1 MLRTGAAV
9 AAAAVMGAAAYG
21 IARIALTSRFLTV
34 KQLVIGGNIRLSAG
48 EIEALTHGLR
58 GQNIFRIDL
67 DQYRKRL
74 LESPWLTDANMH
86 RVLPSTIEIRV
97 TERTPMAIARVDS
110 RLYLVDDD
118 GGVIDEYG
126 PQYREFDLPVVDG
139 LVQTGAD
146 GAPGARQAAAR
157 LTREFLDALQAAPSL
172 RDHVSQFDVSNDHD
186 LVALVDDDATAIH
199 LGDSRFV
206 DRLRRYYDLAP
217 ALRDRLADIEHVDM
231 RFDERVYVRSRAT
244 AKRAKDTNIAHA
256 KPSAP
261 H

>member
-1 MLRTGAAV
+1 
-9 AAAAVMGAAAYG
+9 
-21 IARIALTSRFLTV
+21 
-34 KQLVIGGNIRLSAG
+34 
-48 EIEALTHGLR
+48 
-58 GQNIFRIDL
+58 
-67 DQYRKRL
+67 
-74 LESPWLTDANMH
+74 
-86 RVLPSTIEIRV
+86 
-97 TERTPMAIARVDS
+97 MAIARVDS

-126 PQYREFDLPVVDG
+126 PQYREFDLPIVDG

-146 GAPGARQAAAR
+146 GAPGARPAAAR
-157 LTREFLDALQAAPSL
+157 LTREFLDALQAAPSM
-172 RDHVSQFDVSNDHD
+172 RDHVSQLDVSNDHD

-244 AKRAKDTNIAHA
+244 VKRAKDANISLA